1 MASFD
6 DDARRDVLRRWRE
19 SGLGSHEFAR
29 LCGVSHATLYK
40 WRRELRPRFVEITPR
55 DERDE
60 EATRGVA
67 ADQASRDRIAP
78 IEIALRDGVT
88 VRVSAGFDA
97 ATLRAV
103 VEALA

>member
-1 MASFD
+1 MASVD

-40 WRRELRPRFVEITPR
+40 WRRELRPRFGEITPR
-55 DERDE
+55 DEG
-60 EATRGVA
+60 ATGGVA
-67 ADQASRDRIAP
+67 ADQKLVDRVHP
-78 IEIALRDGVT
+78 IEIALRHGVT

-103 VEALA
+103 VEALS